1 MPVVDVRT
9 VEHKAT
15 AVRRGARAGVI
26 SDSVESS
33 AKGKRVKF
41 DLRESGEPDS
51 QSERAE
57 TGVHQS
63 PMKSQLRNQNGTG
76 NVTKIPS
83 RTVMRYPKAI
93 HREQTSTDTLII
105 IHYLHQEEQRRLLQ
119 TSAAKRLPETGLR
132 PVVRGLL
139 GEALRKMNCEMHCEM
154 HCE

>member
-1 MPVVDVRT
+1 M
-9 VEHKAT
+9 
-15 AVRRGARAGVI
+15 
-26 SDSVESS
+26 
-33 AKGKRVKF
+33 
-41 DLRESGEPDS
+41 
-51 QSERAE
+51 
-57 TGVHQS
+57 HQS

-76 NVTKIPS
+76 NVTKIPR
-83 RTVMRYPKAI
+83 RTVMRYPEAI